1 MIIITQNWI
10 FDVKPTT
17 KAELALNGMVELA
30 LRRTQKPLAL
40 AVLAEK
46 QSISLSYL
54 EQVFA
59 SLRKSGLVVSVR
71 GPGGGYLLSRSADSI
86 STGEI
91 ISALDEKQPYVSPN
105 ALPLESSSDSTKAFW
120 DAMSAKV
127 LTVFNGV
134 SLQDV
139 VEGRVGYDQIPAES
153 APRAA
158 E

>member
-1 MIIITQNWI
+1 M
-10 FDVKPTT
+10 KPTT

-30 LRRTQKPLAL
+30 LRRPSKPLAL

-91 ISALDEKQPYVSPN
+91 ISALDEKRSL
-105 ALPLESSSDSTKAFW
+105 ASSDVVPLAGPSASIKTFW
-120 DAMSAKV
+120 DAMNDKV
-127 LTVFNGV
+127 LKVFNEV
-134 SLQDV
+134 TLQDV
-139 VEGRVGYDQIPAES
+139 VDGRVGYNQIPAES

>member
-1 MIIITQNWI
+1 M
-10 FDVKPTT
+10 KPTT
-17 KAELALNGMVELA
+17 KAELALNGMLELA
-30 LRRTQKPLAL
+30 LQRPPKPLAL
-40 AVLAEK
+40 AVLAEN

-59 SLRKSGLVVSVR
+59 SLRKNGLVVSVR

-91 ISALDEKQPYVSPN
+91 ISALDDQRSTDSPETVPFSGS
-105 ALPLESSSDSTKAFW
+105 AASLKAFW
-120 DAMSAKV
+120 DTMNTKI
-127 LTVFNGV
+127 LDVFNDV

-139 VEGRVGYDQIPAES
+139 IDGSIGYNKMPAES
-153 APRAA
+153 VPRAA